1 VEFTPDLESPV
12 SYESVCRHP
21 GSSRKCQENRIRA
34 PRQMARRR
42 RLFLPVHSKIIRRGA
57 GSERQGVG
65 EMEGEKNGGGAR
77 EEREGVRKER
87 GGTKEERGRG
97 ERTGEG

>member
-1 VEFTPDLESPV
+1 
-12 SYESVCRHP
+12 
-21 GSSRKCQENRIRA
+21 
-34 PRQMARRR
+34 
-42 RLFLPVHSKIIRRGA
+42 
-57 GSERQGVG
+57 
-65 EMEGEKNGGGAR
+65 MEGEKNGGGAR